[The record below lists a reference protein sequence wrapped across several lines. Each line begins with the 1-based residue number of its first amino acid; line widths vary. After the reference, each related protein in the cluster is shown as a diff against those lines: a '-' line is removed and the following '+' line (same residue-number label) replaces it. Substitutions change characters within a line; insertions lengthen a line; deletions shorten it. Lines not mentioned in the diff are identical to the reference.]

1 MEFVPRKEFAR
12 MSLNERLGYVF
23 GTIIIYRRMIIG
35 VLNDPEASDTKKF
48 FYALLTAEGLA
59 RTFDCI
65 QELFELR
72 QMFLNASN
80 NLFKQ
85 WNLFSKK

>member
-1 MEFVPRKEFAR
+1 MEFIPREEFAR
-12 MSLNERLGYVF
+12 MSLNERLRYLF
-23 GTIIIYRRMIIG
+23 GTIIIYRTMIIR
-35 VLNDPEASDTKKF
+35 VLNDPETPDTKKF

-65 QELFELR
+65 QEIFDLR

-80 NLFKQ
+80 NFFK
-85 WNLFSKK
+85 